1 MKKLFITIAL
11 AATLMTGTA
20 NATNK
25 SYYEYASGLETS
37 QQINFSQSMIR
48 NYTNS
53 NKTYKNLID
62 RFGTRFGHYS
72 WFKRFVATYE
82 FQLAEIERYQ
92 TLINNANKVVT
103 LVDTQVKVNTFVREF
118 DGKVITDSNTVNV
131 TENDGEF
138 IREFAV
144 TTTTVTTPKHK
155 HIAETTVTTKI
166 YSDGTR
172 ATDMDTKIVSNTVT
186 NDVQTS
192 VDKKLLTETAIVVEE
207 PVVEE
212 VIEVA
217 EEVVEEPVVEEVVET
232 VSNENGEGIAT
243 PNVLTLE
250 EYTSRDDV
258 VYSGT
263 QAYQDAVHNVNSNVN
278 VNYINRESGLYKYA
292 NNLGSIGAPEAWAR
306 GWTGK
311 GSTIAILDTGIDTD
325 HIEFKDSIKDTKCFT
340 KMCKNGYETIQD
352 NNRYSH
358 GTHVAGIAAGNLDGN
373 GSTGVAPDADLLIAK
388 TAYDMGF
395 FDFSQADEAIAWSVE
410 NGADVINMS
419 ANYNVDRTYKLSLTE
434 VDPGIWVS
442 NDTRGRNGRTYDK
455 LGYSMVYDDDA
466 IYNNL
471 VEAMKGHE
479 AVLVMSAG
487 NQRLNIAGMPS
498 LIAIDPEVG
507 ERVIVVGN
515 YDLRGERLASSSN
528 TAGTLC
534 LDYNETTGS
543 CNNQNRVSDR
553 FLLAPG
559 QYVMSADSNGEYRT
573 NSGTSMAA
581 PHVSGAVAV
590 VHQMW
595 PHMTGANVSKLL
607 LDTGNKDIP
616 NYNVNIHGQGLLDL
630 AEATTPQGSIGIPK
644 TGRVD
649 GSKVAVNG
657 TIAVSGGSI
666 SALENVMVV
675 DDYDRD
681 FYMDA
686 NNDFAV
692 DTRTTSA
699 TQNAK
704 AGFTPDYYIGYAG
717 GQMIPVGNGAL
728 SISDNNDIALVQEMD
743 GFTLG
748 LTSESG
754 SFLGNVADSDIMRVN
769 GATTAYAG
777 YSFDNGNFFGNAQV
791 GATSIDVDSSS
802 FLKNADTLMSYSA
815 TAGIKQ
821 TVGNSTFGF
830 VTSVP
835 VTIAE
840 GNAQFSMPGSVSA
853 NGDIEMTN
861 FNSSLAT
868 NSLEI
873 DYGVFYN
880 TALSENVS
888 LDTFVEV
895 RTNYAGTTDDT
906 AEAGF
911 NLKVTF

>member
-1 MKKLFITIAL
+1 MKKLFLTIAL
-11 AATLMTGTA
+11 SLALSTGTA
-20 NATNK
+20 QAANK
-25 SYYEYASGLETS
+25 SYYDYASGLTGS
-37 QQINFSQSMIR
+37 QQMNFSQSMIR

-53 NKTYKNLID
+53 NKVYKNLID
-62 RFGTRFGHYS
+62 RFGSRFGHYA
-72 WFKRFVATYE
+72 WFKRFENTYKW
-82 FQLAEIERYQ
+82 QLAEIARYQ
-92 TLINNANKVVT
+92 ALIDSAKNVVT
-103 LVDTQVKVNTFVREF
+103 LVDTEVRVDTFVREF
-118 DGKVITDSNTVNV
+118 NGKVTTTSTSENV
-131 TENDGEF
+131 TENDGSY
-138 IREFAV
+138 IREFVV
-144 TTTTVTTPKHK
+144 TTTTTTTPKHK

-172 ATDMDTKIVSNTVT
+172 ATDMNTEIVSKTVT
-186 NDVQTS
+186 NDVQTT
-192 VDKKLLTETAIVVEE
+192 VDKKLITETAILVEE
-207 PVVEE
+207 PVIEEDPVEVV
-212 VIEVA
+212 VIEDTEDNTTQPIV
-217 EEVVEEPVVEEVVET
+217 
-232 VSNENGEGIAT
+232 GEMGIAT
-243 PNVLTLE
+243 ANVLSVE
-250 EYTSRDDV
+250 EYNDREDV

-263 QAYQDAVHNVNSNVN
+263 QAYQDAVHNMNSRINTDF
-278 VNYINRESGLYKYA
+278 INRESGLYKYA

-325 HIEFKDSIKDTKCFT
+325 HIEFADSIKDTKCFT
-340 KMCKNGYETIQD
+340 KMCKNGYETIED

-455 LGYSMVYDDDA
+455 LGYSMVYDSDA

-487 NQRLNIAGMPS
+487 NQRLNIAGLPS

-515 YDLRGERLASSSN
+515 YDIRGERLASSSN

-553 FLLAPG
+553 YLLAPG
-559 QYVMSADSNGEYRT
+559 QYVMSADKNGEYRT
-573 NSGTSMAA
+573 LNGTSMAA

-590 VHQMW
+590 IHQMW

-616 NYNVNIHGQGLLDL
+616 NYNENIHGQGLLDL
-630 AEATTPQGSIGIPK
+630 AEATTPQGAIGIPK

-649 GSKVAVNG
+649 GTKVAVNG

-681 FYMDA
+681 FYIDA
-686 NNDFAV
+686 NTTFAV
-692 DTRTTSA
+692 DTRTASA

-704 AGFTPDYYIGYAG
+704 AGFVPDYYIGYAN
-717 GQMIPVGNGAL
+717 GQMIPLGNGAV
-728 SISDNNDIALVQEMD
+728 SISDDDNNFALVQEFD
-743 GFTLG
+743 G
-748 LTSESG
+748 LTVGLTTESG
-754 SFLGNVADSDIMRVN
+754 SFLGNIADSDIMRVN

-777 YSFDNGNFFGNAQV
+777 YSFDNGVLFGNAQV
-791 GATSIDVDSSS
+791 GATELDIDSNS
-802 FLKNADTLMSYSA
+802 FLKKADTLMSYSA
-815 TAGIKQ
+815 TAGVKQ

-835 VTIAE
+835 VTIAQ
-840 GNAQFSMPGSVSA
+840 GNAQFAMPGSVSA

-861 FNSSLAT
+861 FDSSLKT
-868 NSLEI
+868 SNQEI

-880 TALSENVS
+880 TALSNNVS

-895 RTNYAGTTDDT
+895 RTNYAGTNEDT
-906 AEAGF
+906 AQAGF

>member
-1 MKKLFITIAL
+1 MKKLLISIVF
-11 AATLMTGTA
+11 AATLMTGPA
-20 NATNK
+20 NAAYK

-37 QQINFSQSMIR
+37 QQLNFSQSMIR
-48 NYTNS
+48 NYSKS
-53 NKTYKNLID
+53 NKSYKNLID
-62 RFGTRFGHYS
+62 RFGTRFGHYA
-72 WFKRFVATYE
+72 WFQRFVGIYE

-92 TLINNANKVVT
+92 ALIDNASKVVT
-103 LVDTQVKVNTFVREF
+103 VVDTEVRVDTFVREF
-118 DGKVITDSNTVNV
+118 DGKIITESKSENV
-131 TENDGEF
+131 TENDGEY
-138 IREFAV
+138 IREFVV
-144 TTTTVTTPKHK
+144 TTTTITTPKHK
-155 HIAETTVTTKI
+155 HVAETTVTTKI

-172 ATDMDTKIVSNTVT
+172 ATSNNTEVVSKTVT
-186 NDVQTS
+186 NDVQTK
-192 VDKKLLTETAIVVEE
+192 VTRELITETAIVIEE
-207 PVVEE
+207 PVVVEEE
-212 VIEVA
+212 VIEVV
-217 EEVVEEPVVEEVVET
+217 EDVVEQPVDT
-232 VSNENGEGIAT
+232 IVSENGMGIAT
-243 PNVLTLE
+243 ENVLTVE
-250 EYTSRDDV
+250 AYNDRDDV
-258 VYSGT
+258 DYSGT
-263 QAYQDAVHNVNSNVN
+263 QAYIDAVHNVNSRINVD
-278 VNYINRESGLYKYA
+278 YITRESGLKKYA
-292 NNLGSIGAPEAWAR
+292 NNLDTVGAPDAWAR

-311 GSTIAILDTGIDTD
+311 GSTISILDTGIDLD
-325 HIEFKDSIKDTKCFT
+325 HNEFKDSILDSKCFT
-340 KMCKNGYETIQD
+340 RACSQGNETVQD
-352 NNRYSH
+352 KNRYSH

-373 GSTGVAPDADLLIAK
+373 GSTGVAPDANLLIAK

-395 FDFSQADEAIAWSVE
+395 FDFSSVDEAIAWSVE

-455 LGYSMVYDDDA
+455 LGYSNVYDDDTVYFN
-466 IYNNL
+466 I

-487 NQRLNIAGMPS
+487 NQRLSIAGMPS
-498 LIAIDPEVG
+498 LLAIDPDVG

-515 YDLRGERLASSSN
+515 YDVRKGALASSSN

-534 LDYNETTGS
+534 LDYNEANNS
-543 CNNQNRVSDR
+543 CNNQSRVSDR

-616 NYNVNIHGQGLLDL
+616 NYNVNLHGQGLLDL
-630 AEATTPQGSIGIPK
+630 AEATSPQGSIGIPT

-649 GSKVAVNG
+649 GGKVAVNG

-666 SALENVMVV
+666 SALESVMVV

-681 FYMDA
+681 FYMNA
-686 NNDFAV
+686 NNNFAV
-692 DTRTTSA
+692 DTRTASA
-699 TQNAK
+699 TVNAK

-717 GQMIPVGNGAL
+717 GQMIPLGNGAV
-728 SISDNNDIALVQEMD
+728 SISDEDQNFALVQDFD

-748 LTSESG
+748 VTSESG
-754 SFLGNVADSDIMRVN
+754 SFLGNVADSDIMRVD

-791 GATSIDVDSSS
+791 GATNLDVDSSS
-802 FLKNADTLMSYSA
+802 FLKKADTLMSYSA

-821 TVGNSTFGF
+821 TVGKSTFGF

-840 GNAQFSMPGSVSA
+840 GDAQFAMPSSVSA

-861 FNSSLAT
+861 YNSSLAT
-868 NSLEI
+868 NNLEV

-880 TALSENVS
+880 TAISSSVS
-888 LDTFVEV
+888 LDTYVEV
-895 RTNYAGTTDDT
+895 RTNYAGTSDDT

-911 NLKVTF
+911 NFKVTF

>member
-1 MKKLFITIAL
+1 MKKLLISIAL

-20 NATNK
+20 NAANK
-25 SYYEYASGLETS
+25 SYYEYAAGLETS
-37 QQINFSQSMIR
+37 QQITYSQSMIR

-53 NKTYKNLID
+53 NKVYKNLID

-72 WFKRFVATYE
+72 WFQRFVTTYE
-82 FQLAEIERYQ
+82 FQVAEIARYQ
-92 TLINNANKVVT
+92 SLIDNASQVVT
-103 LVDTQVKVNTFVREF
+103 LVDTEVRVDTFVREF
-118 DGKVITDSNTVNV
+118 DGAVTTESNTVNV

-155 HIAETTVTTKI
+155 HVAETTVTTKI

-172 ATDMDTKIVSNTVT
+172 ATDNNTQIVSKTVT
-186 NDVQTS
+186 YDTQTT
-192 VDKKLLTETAIVVEE
+192 VDKQLVTETAIVVEE
-207 PVVEE
+207 PV
-212 VIEVA
+212 
-217 EEVVEEPVVEEVVET
+217 EEVVEVVEVVEDVIVEDT
-232 VSNENGEGIAT
+232 VETVDGNGEGIAT
-243 PNVLTLE
+243 ANVLTVDQYNARSDVLLSGSDA
-250 EYTSRDDV
+250 YT
-258 VYSGT
+258 
-263 QAYQDAVHNVNSNVN
+263 DAVHNVNSNVN
-278 VNYINRESGLYKYA
+278 LDYITRESGLSKYA
-292 NNLGSIGAPEAWAR
+292 NTLDYINAPEAWAR

-325 HIEFKDSIKDTKCFT
+325 HIEFADSIKDTKCFT
-340 KMCKNGYETIQD
+340 KMCEKGYETIQD
-352 NNRYSH
+352 GNRYSH

-373 GSTGVAPDADLLIAK
+373 GNTGVAPDADLLIAK
-388 TAYDMGF
+388 TAYNMGF
-395 FDFSQADEAIAWSVE
+395 FDFSSVDEAIAWSVK

-434 VDPGIWVS
+434 VNPGIWVS
-442 NDTRGRNGRTYDK
+442 DDTRGRNGRTYDK
-455 LGYSMVYDDDA
+455 LGYSNLYGDDTLYGN
-466 IYNNL
+466 I

-498 LIAIDPEVG
+498 LLAIDPEVG

-515 YDLRGERLASSSN
+515 YDVRKGALASSSN

-534 LDYNETTGS
+534 LDYNESTNT

-559 QYVMSADSNGEYRT
+559 QYVMSADKDGEYRT

-581 PHVSGAVAV
+581 PQVSGAVAV

-616 NYNVNIHGQGLLDL
+616 NYNENLHGQGLLDL
-630 AEATTPQGSIGIPK
+630 AEATSPQGSIGIPT
-644 TGRVD
+644 TGRVE
-649 GSKVAVNG
+649 GGKVAVNG

-666 SALENVMVV
+666 SALEQVMVV

-681 FYMDA
+681 FYMNA
-686 NNDFAV
+686 NNEFAV

-699 TQNAK
+699 TRNAQ
-704 AGFTPDYYIGYAG
+704 AGYTPDYYLGYAS
-717 GQMIPVGNGAL
+717 GQIVPIGNGAITL
-728 SISDNNDIALVQEMD
+728 NDSNSDFAVVQQFDGIS
-743 GFTLG
+743 FG
-748 LTSESG
+748 LTNEADT
-754 SFLGNVADSDIMRVN
+754 FLGNVANSDIMRVN

-791 GATSIDVDSSS
+791 GATSLDVDSSS
-802 FLKNADTLMSYSA
+802 FLKKADTLMSYSA
-815 TAGIKQ
+815 TAGVKQ
-821 TVGNSTFGF
+821 TIGNSTIGF

-835 VTIAE
+835 VTIAQ
-840 GNAQFSMPGSVSA
+840 GNAQFEMPGSVSSS
-853 NGDIEMTN
+853 GDIEMATY
-861 FNSSLAT
+861 NSSLAT
-868 NSLEI
+868 SNQEV
-873 DYGVFYN
+873 DFGVFYN
-880 TALSENVS
+880 TALSNNVS

-895 RTNYAGTTDDT
+895 RTNYAGTNDDT